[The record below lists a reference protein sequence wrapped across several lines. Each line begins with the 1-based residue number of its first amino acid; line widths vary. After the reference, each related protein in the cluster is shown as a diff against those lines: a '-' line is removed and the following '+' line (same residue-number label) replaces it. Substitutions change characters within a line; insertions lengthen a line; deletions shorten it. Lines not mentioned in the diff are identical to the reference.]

1 MDISQHINKTDVTA
15 MISEYPFRVSFTGT
29 LTPLLNHPEGKGFYL
44 ITSTIGL
51 PFKDD
56 MVIQEDWVTSMTSA
70 AGSESVG
77 LSLDLPVT
85 ADHTELAGSQK

>member
-15 MISEYPFRVSFTGT
+15 MVEEYPFRASFTGT
-29 LTPLLNHPEGKGFYL
+29 LTSLPHHPNGDGHYL

-56 MVIQEDWVTSMTSA
+56 MVIHEDWVTSMSS
-70 AGSESVG
+70 AGSERVG
-77 LSLDLPVT
+77 LGIVLPVRN
-85 ADHTELAGSQK
+85 